1 VGAAGFRQRRLHLF
15 DKNRPVSVAGQRC
28 IAAWNRQG
36 IRAMP
41 TTTSAEASLINDA
54 EFLDQGQFRPVMQ
67 EPAAAARPFRDAFDA
82 LDSGLP
88 VDEAAPQPVDGED
101 RSAPIADSYPLP
113 THPSFAPES
122 SISLIAAALVL
133 AACLS
138 AGAATAAYVFHDQL
152 TQITE
157 RLSANR

>member
-1 VGAAGFRQRRLHLF
+1 
-15 DKNRPVSVAGQRC
+15 
-28 IAAWNRQG
+28 
-36 IRAMP
+36 MP

-54 EFLDQGQFRPVMQ
+54 EFLDEVQLRTVIQ
-67 EPAAAARPFRDAFDA
+67 ERGTAGRPFRDAFDS

-88 VDEAAPQPVDGED
+88 VDEGAPQPVDVDD
-101 RSAPIADSYPLP
+101 RSAADSYPLP
-113 THPSFAPES
+113 ANPPFAAES